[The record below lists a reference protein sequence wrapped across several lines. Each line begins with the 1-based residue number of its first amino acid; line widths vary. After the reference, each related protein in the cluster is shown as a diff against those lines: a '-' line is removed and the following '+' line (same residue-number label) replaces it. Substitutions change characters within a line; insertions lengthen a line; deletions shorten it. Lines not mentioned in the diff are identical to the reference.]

1 MKHLIIRIISLAFLV
16 LGMQAQ
22 AMEVVELKQ
31 ANSNKV
37 VFKVRFANGSV
48 SDPAG
53 KQGLTYATASLM
65 SQGGAGGVSYA
76 DIQDILHPW
85 AAGYGAAVDK
95 QVTTFTFQVPAVFV
109 DEFYPILKNVLLA
122 PDFTDKDFSRVMKN
136 QQNYVDQVVRASSD
150 EDYSK
155 FALEHQLFRGGNM
168 QHLRQGTSEAVK
180 GISLEDIRSHYQ
192 NAFTR
197 HNVSI
202 GIAGNYNDAL
212 LETFKAD
219 MAKLSEKAFFP
230 KRPSHP

>member
-150 EDYSK
+150 EDYRVICNTSARAPLKQLRASAWKTSGAIIKMPLPGTMSVSESPATTMMPCLRHSK
-155 FALEHQLFRGGNM
+155 PTWQ
-168 QHLRQGTSEAVK
+168 S
-180 GISLEDIRSHYQ
+180 
-192 NAFTR
+192 
-197 HNVSI
+197 
-202 GIAGNYNDAL
+202 
-212 LETFKAD
+212 
-219 MAKLSEKAFFP
+219 FP